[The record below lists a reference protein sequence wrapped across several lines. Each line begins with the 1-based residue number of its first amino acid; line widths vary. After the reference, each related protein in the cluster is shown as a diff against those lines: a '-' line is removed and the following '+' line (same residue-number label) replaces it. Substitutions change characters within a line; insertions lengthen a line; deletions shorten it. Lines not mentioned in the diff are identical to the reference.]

1 MTAVTIMASTD
12 RREHTQPFE
21 KLKRYLAQLR
31 KSRLFS
37 RCRILLFSRCHP
49 LHSLHFCTIKGQL
62 HQGIREYGI
71 CVIPILPRGI
81 FDTLAFSKRVRV
93 QGVQWGNPEKCW
105 RISPHYLHFLHFQVP
120 KCRKCRKCKAFTLIF
135 LFIAPKPYGLVQSY
149 IYWTKPKSIDGDHR
163 KKEEPSDVGRR
174 VPKMPKCQKCHGV
187 KTTASH
193 SR

>member
-1 MTAVTIMASTD
+1 MRKTKSGHGRDCGFGGGFSEKKESRNISLHSFFLVAFRHCNDRSHYNGINRPSGAYTAFW
-12 RREHTQPFE
+12 ETQ
-21 KLKRYLAQLR
+21 KVSSQLR

-81 FDTLAFSKRVRV
+81 FDTLAFSKCVRV

-135 LFIAPKPYGLVQSY
+135 LFIAPKPYGLV
-149 IYWTKPKSIDGDHR
+149 
-163 KKEEPSDVGRR
+163 
-174 VPKMPKCQKCHGV
+174 
-187 KTTASH
+187 
-193 SR
+193 

>member
-1 MTAVTIMASTD
+1 MTAVSAVAFRRKRNPETYPCTPFFSLPFVIVMTAVTIMASTD

-49 LHSLHFCTIKGQL
+49 LHSLHFCTIKDQL

-81 FDTLAFSKRVRV
+81 FDTLAFSKCVRV

-135 LFIAPKPYGLVQSY
+135 LFIAPKPYGLV
-149 IYWTKPKSIDGDHR
+149 
-163 KKEEPSDVGRR
+163 
-174 VPKMPKCQKCHGV
+174 
-187 KTTASH
+187 
-193 SR
+193 